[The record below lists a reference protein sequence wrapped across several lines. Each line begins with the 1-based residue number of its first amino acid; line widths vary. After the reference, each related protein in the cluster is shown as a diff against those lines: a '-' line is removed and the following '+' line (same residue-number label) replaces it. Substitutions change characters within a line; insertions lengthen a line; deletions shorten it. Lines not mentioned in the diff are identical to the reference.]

1 MWLGHG
7 DTESIIKKLV
17 LKSGGGECTMYI
29 LLTTELDSL
38 GIKVMEMGCLMAFL
52 AIYLELIIKIVIFVT
67 SKMTLKN

>member
-1 MWLGHG
+1 
-7 DTESIIKKLV
+7 
-17 LKSGGGECTMYI
+17 MYI
-29 LLTTELDSL
+29 LLTTELDLL

>member
-17 LKSGGGECTMYI
+17 LKSEGGECTMYI
-29 LLTTELDSL
+29 LLTAELDSL
-38 GIKVMEMGCLMAFL
+38 GIKVMEKGCLMAFL

>member
-17 LKSGGGECTMYI
+17 LKRGAESATMHI

-38 GIKVMEMGCLMAFL
+38 GIKVMEMDCLMAFL